1 MVRVRYPE
9 PVKLVVGMI
18 SGEAELFTK
27 VKEGLA
33 KEYGEIDFESVLLSF
48 RYTSYYQKEMGE
60 NLKRKFISFKK
71 LIDSERLVS
80 IKLFTNKLEE
90 KFLWPGSSRRKINI
104 DPGYLTLSKLVLAT
118 TKDFSHRIYLGS
130 GIYAEVTLRYL
141 KNKGFQ
147 PWEWTYPDYRSRE
160 YLEIFNQLRSRYQQ
174 ELKEKSHGEK
184 DH

>member
-1 MVRVRYPE
+1 MG
-9 PVKLVVGMI
+9 KN
-18 SGEAELFTK
+18 
-27 VKEGLA
+27 
-33 KEYGEIDFESVLLSF
+33 LS
-48 RYTSYYQKEMGE
+48 
-60 NLKRKFISFKK
+60 RKFISFKH
-71 LIDSERLVS
+71 LIDPERLVS

-104 DPGYLTLSKLVLAT
+104 DPGYLTLSKLILAT

-147 PWEWTYPDYRSRE
+147 PWEWTYPDYRSKE
-160 YLEIFNQLRSRYQQ
+160 YLEIFNQLRSL
-174 ELKEKSHGEK
+174 EGKSYGEK